1 MTLSSM
7 LAVSLPANP
16 AFADNLQYQIT
27 GMLVVLTTLGGM
39 ALIVWIAGK
48 LFAARDSGK
57 QAEIASAA
65 EATDISG
72 PLHAVIAAAVATA
85 LGDRQFV
92 VQGIRMVDPLS
103 SLAWGAEGRRTIYAT
118 RKVR

>member
-1 MTLSSM
+1 MILAPM

-27 GMLVVLTTLGGM
+27 GMLVVLSTLGGM
-39 ALIVWIAGK
+39 ALIVWLAGK
-48 LFAARDSGK
+48 VFAARDRGK
-57 QAEIASAA
+57 QALADEAA
-65 EATDISG
+65 QIPA

-85 LGDRQFV
+85 LEDQRFAI
-92 VQGIRMVDPLS
+92 QGIRMVDPRS
-103 SLAWGAEGRRTIYAT
+103 SLAWSAEGRRNIYAT